1 MATDGTHKQEMILI
15 KMGWAGIFILEI
27 FQFLVKNRKFSPN
40 FDHFSWFE
48 GLKLATSKFEKR
60 NFHYSQ

>member
-15 KMGWAGIFILEI
+15 KMGLAGICWKYSS
-27 FQFLVKNRKFSPN
+27 FLVKNRKFSPN
-40 FDHFSWFE
+40 FYHCSWFE